1 LNPGHFRGFTFIF
14 VLFGESCLLI
24 SWCAASMC
32 GMTSSD
38 EDHGKSRRPSAEDRG
53 WPHKSGTQW
62 PDDREIG

>member
-1 LNPGHFRGFTFIF
+1 V
-14 VLFGESCLLI
+14 VLPLSLFYLENHVCFI